1 MPKRKCVFNDRLKE
15 SFKSFVDGRDVS
27 EAKCIVCDCY
37 VSVANKGSY
46 DLKAHLDTTK
56 HKSRIASSAVSSSNN
71 LSNFVINKN
80 TPEIL
85 KVSAVEGTLAF
96 HTVVHHHSFQSMDCT
111 PAILRCMFDDSN
123 TAKKISCAR
132 TKTEAIVNNVLAPH
146 SLKVMIE
153 CLKCIPFISIAT
165 DASNHGNTKM
175 FPVLIQ
181 YYDYLNGG
189 INIKLIDLKNTKN
202 ETSDTVRTRELLL
215 ESLNKNNI
223 KSKCVTFV
231 GDNTNTN
238 FGGINCKSGQNIF
251 SKLKSSVNKNL
262 LGIGCPAQILHNA
275 IHHGV
280 DQFDMFDIESIILKI
295 FNYFSIYTVRT
306 ESLKDFCEFTDITY
320 RELLYH
326 SKTRWLSLFPAINR
340 ILQMFPALK
349 SYFVSQDQTPRALLN
364 FFENDFSEPFLL
376 FVHSLMSTFHNS
388 LEKIENESN
397 SICEIINIV
406 ENILTS
412 LKCRTTEKFIP
423 LAVKAR
429 IKHLRE
435 NGEEI
440 ARDNFIG
447 HCLCIYSSTTSYLEK
462 WTMSLMQFKVFK
474 WMDIQKSAPIDYN
487 EVEEY
492 ITFLKSLNVF
502 IDDVQLFD
510 QIQNLKTFI
519 SIQDDAYFLEKSP
532 NKNHEALYNH
542 GSRDYRDQQQR
553 QTAWEEIGKELK
565 ISGNLAK
572 QRWENLSRSFCNARN
587 RRRDESKSGSA
598 YKKKSSWK
606 FEQQMSFIIP
616 FLESRKTQ
624 GNLNESNLFAEP
636 ENLSEESEA
645 EDLASFS
652 PLNRENEQDS
662 QADQT
667 SDFHSAFKESD
678 ILEKRN
684 EPVETLKRFK
694 KQKQHTTPAGQ
705 LVELIKESSALRKR
719 QHEEKKTHQAAI
731 KPDSVLD
738 TLDDTDLFFLGMSRM
753 MKQLPKVEQSQIKLQ
768 LSNSVLSAEIRCN
781 QQSFSSTRYPCSIQ
795 PQSFASSPSPALSQ
809 EYSSGEYSTNP
820 ETNNR
825 MTVLEMVSLP
835 QSQYQ

>member
-37 VSVANKGSY
+37 VSVANKGVFSFNRFIYFKFINMLSIFTFLSGSY

-85 KVSAVEGTLAF
+85 KVGAVEGTLAF
-96 HTVVHHHSFQSMDCT
+96 HTVVHHHSFRSMDCT

-189 INIKLIDLKNTKN
+189 INIKLIDLENTKN
-202 ETSDTVRTRELLL
+202 ETSDTVSELLL

-223 KSKCVTFV
+223 KSKCVAFV

-262 LGIGCPAQILHNA
+262 LGIGCPAHILHNA

-364 FFENDFSEPFLL
+364 FFENDFNEPFLL

-406 ENILTS
+406 KNILTS

-440 ARDNFIG
+440 ACDNFIG

-487 EVEEY
+487 EVEEC

-510 QIQNLKTFI
+510 
-519 SIQDDAYFLEKSP
+519 
-532 NKNHEALYNH
+532 
-542 GSRDYRDQQQR
+542 
-553 QTAWEEIGKELK
+553 
-565 ISGNLAK
+565 
-572 QRWENLSRSFCNARN
+572 
-587 RRRDESKSGSA
+587 
-598 YKKKSSWK
+598 
-606 FEQQMSFIIP
+606 
-616 FLESRKTQ
+616 
-624 GNLNESNLFAEP
+624 
-636 ENLSEESEA
+636 
-645 EDLASFS
+645 
-652 PLNRENEQDS
+652 
-662 QADQT
+662 
-667 SDFHSAFKESD
+667 
-678 ILEKRN
+678 
-684 EPVETLKRFK
+684 
-694 KQKQHTTPAGQ
+694 
-705 LVELIKESSALRKR
+705 
-719 QHEEKKTHQAAI
+719 
-731 KPDSVLD
+731 
-738 TLDDTDLFFLGMSRM
+738 
-753 MKQLPKVEQSQIKLQ
+753 
-768 LSNSVLSAEIRCN
+768 
-781 QQSFSSTRYPCSIQ
+781 
-795 PQSFASSPSPALSQ
+795 
-809 EYSSGEYSTNP
+809 
-820 ETNNR
+820 
-825 MTVLEMVSLP
+825 
-835 QSQYQ
+835 

>member
-15 SFKSFVDGRDVS
+15 SFKSFIDGRDVS

-85 KVSAVEGTLAF
+85 KVSAVEGTLTF
-96 HTVVHHHSFQSMDCT
+96 HTVVHHHSFRLMDCT

-123 TAKKISCAR
+123 TAKKISCAQ
-132 TKTEAIVNNVLAPH
+132 TKTEAIVNNVLTPH

-153 CLKCIPFISIAT
+153 Y
-165 DASNHGNTKM
+165 ASNHGNTKM

-202 ETSDTVRTRELLL
+202 ETSDTVSELLL

-223 KSKCVTFV
+223 QSKCVAFV

-262 LGIGCPAQILHNA
+262 LGIGCPAHILHNA

-295 FNYFSIYTVRT
+295 FNYFFIYTVRT

-412 LKCRTTEKFIP
+412 LKFRTTEKFIP

-440 ARDNFIG
+440 ACDNFIG

-487 EVEEY
+487 EVEEC
-492 ITFLKSLNVF
+492 ITFLKSLNDF

-519 SIQDDAYFLEKSP
+519 SIQDDTYFLEKSP
-532 NKNHEALYNH
+532 NKIN
-542 GSRDYRDQQQR
+542 
-553 QTAWEEIGKELK
+553 
-565 ISGNLAK
+565 
-572 QRWENLSRSFCNARN
+572 
-587 RRRDESKSGSA
+587 
-598 YKKKSSWK
+598 
-606 FEQQMSFIIP
+606 
-616 FLESRKTQ
+616 
-624 GNLNESNLFAEP
+624 
-636 ENLSEESEA
+636 
-645 EDLASFS
+645 
-652 PLNRENEQDS
+652 
-662 QADQT
+662 
-667 SDFHSAFKESD
+667 
-678 ILEKRN
+678 
-684 EPVETLKRFK
+684 
-694 KQKQHTTPAGQ
+694 
-705 LVELIKESSALRKR
+705 
-719 QHEEKKTHQAAI
+719 
-731 KPDSVLD
+731 
-738 TLDDTDLFFLGMSRM
+738 
-753 MKQLPKVEQSQIKLQ
+753 
-768 LSNSVLSAEIRCN
+768 
-781 QQSFSSTRYPCSIQ
+781 
-795 PQSFASSPSPALSQ
+795 
-809 EYSSGEYSTNP
+809 
-820 ETNNR
+820 
-825 MTVLEMVSLP
+825 
-835 QSQYQ
+835 